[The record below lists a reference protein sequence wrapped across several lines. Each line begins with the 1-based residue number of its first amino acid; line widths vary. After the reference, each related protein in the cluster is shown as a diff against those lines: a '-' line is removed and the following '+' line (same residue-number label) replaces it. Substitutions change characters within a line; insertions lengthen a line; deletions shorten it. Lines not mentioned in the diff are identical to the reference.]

1 MNAAPAGS
9 ASVSAALAQIAEVK
23 RPLRSAARRCSG
35 FHIGRVFR
43 ESNGKV
49 ALPSAAL
56 RMTCRLAKMCGAFV
70 PQRLQARS
78 LERRAN
84 IGSTNGATCSQ
95 AARHCPGCDGHR
107 TCGPGS
113 VYRSGNQSAGFDLA
127 RLIDSA
133 NSVPSA

>member
-9 ASVSAALAQIAEVK
+9 ASVSAALAQIAGVK
-23 RPLRSAARRCSG
+23 KGHCARLHAGGQAFTLGGPSR
-35 FHIGRVFR
+35 IRREGRAT
-43 ESNGKV
+43 ECG
-49 ALPSAAL
+49 AI

-95 AARHCPGCDGHR
+95 AARQPGTAPGAMVIGLVVQGAFIGQATR
-107 TCGPGS
+107 APGS
-113 VYRSGNQSAGFDLA
+113 IWPG
-127 RLIDSA
+127 
-133 NSVPSA
+133 